1 MNAWTVILAA
11 GLCSYLF
18 RLSMIVLFD
27 RITMPARLQRASEL
41 VAPAAF
47 AAMAASGIATACMS
61 RAPPGA
67 RRCRGAAAVIA
78 VLRTGSSPGRDPR
91 RHAGL
96 VGRDR
101 PATELN
107 YRRTI

>member
-47 AAMAASGIATACMS
+47 AAMAASGIATAWHPS
-61 RAPPGA
+61 PA
-67 RRCRGAAAVIA
+67 RRRGAAAVIA